1 MPSLSQHHSNNLVK
15 LLLLGDAKSGKTS
28 SLVSLVK
35 AGYKL
40 RILDMDNL
48 LDPLKYQ
55 IMSHCPDKIE
65 NVEYRSLRDD
75 YKVTAAGTVVDGK
88 PKCWIDSLKML
99 NNWSYTD
106 NLTGEVIDLGPPA
119 IWPDDTILVIDSLS
133 RWCDAA
139 MEFHRS
145 MIPVGKG
152 GQADGRAIYGNAQ
165 DDVEKQLASLTSP
178 NFRTNVIVICHGVYM
193 TLDDGTTKI
202 FPQGIGQKLS
212 PKIPTYFPNYIRYI
226 QKADKRTIQ
235 LTSNQMISLANGRPD
250 AMPAELP
257 TDTGLAEFFAILRG
271 TGAETQ
277 VEQPAAPPKPKAL
290 TLRRA

>member
-1 MPSLSQHHSNNLVK
+1 MPSLAQHHSNNLVK

-28 SLVSLVK
+28 SLVSLVR
-35 AGYKL
+35 ANYKL

-55 IMSHCPDKIE
+55 IMSHCPDKID

-75 YKVTAAGTVVDGK
+75 YKVTATGTVVDGK

-106 NLTGEVIDLGPPA
+106 SITGEVIELGPPA
-119 IWPDDTILVIDSLS
+119 TWPDDTILVIDSLS

-145 MIPVGKG
+145 MTPVGKG

-178 NFRTNVIVICHGVYM
+178 NFRCNVIVICHGVYM

-250 AMPAELP
+250 AMPTELP
-257 TDTGLAEFFAILRG
+257 TDTGLAEFFAILHGG
-271 TGAETQ
+271 TVAKSEPTP
-277 VEQPAAPPKPKAL
+277 VAKPKSL